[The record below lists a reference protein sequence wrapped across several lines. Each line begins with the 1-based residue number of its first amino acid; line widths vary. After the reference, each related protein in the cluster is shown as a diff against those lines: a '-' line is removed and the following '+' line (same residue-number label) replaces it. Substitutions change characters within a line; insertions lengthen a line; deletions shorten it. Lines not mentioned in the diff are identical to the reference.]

1 MDVILRSER
10 LVLRPVVEADI
21 PAIVAGLDD
30 FEVTQYLTRV
40 PHPYHETDAREWLA
54 MLKAPTPDAAH
65 LAITLVGEGDGM
77 VGVVGFESELGYW
90 LDRRHHGHGLM
101 TEACIALLDWHFAA
115 RPDSLVPSGAHVG
128 NTASLNVQRKLGFVE
143 WPGTELRFARSRRR
157 DVPHVRTTLS
167 RIDYEAAKAR
177 PRSRSW
183 T

>member
-10 LVLRPVVEADI
+10 LVLRPAVKADI

-40 PHPYHETDAREWLA
+40 PHPYRETDAREWLA

-65 LAITLVGEGDGM
+65 FAIALDGAGM
-77 VGVVGFESELGYW
+77 VGVVGIETELGYW
-90 LDRRHHGHGLM
+90 LDRRHHGRGLM

-115 RPDSLVPSGAHVG
+115 RPDHLVPSGAHAG
-128 NTASLNVQRKLGFVE
+128 NAASLNVQRKLGFVE
-143 WPGTELRFARSRRR
+143 WPGTELRFARSRGRE
-157 DVPHVRTTLS
+157 VPHVRTTLS

-177 PRSRSW
+177 QRSRSW